1 MDDRNGMIYDSRNAA
16 EQAGVPA
23 QHLRELA
30 VYIDEK
36 HCGQCGKPVKVRR
49 NTPQK
54 QGSDGRLYRFC
65 NKCWYRRGVGQQA

>member
-1 MDDRNGMIYDSRNAA
+1 MDDRNGMIYSTREDARS
-16 EQAGVPA
+16 AGVPE
-23 QHLRELA
+23 QHIRQLA
-30 VYIDEK
+30 AYVDAK

-65 NKCWYRRGVGQQA
+65 NKCWYRRGVGAV